1 MLVPQTGMYLLAIEV
16 QCCIC
21 LSDSFSPTLSFTFK
35 FKLHIS
41 GIPSEPRITG
51 VTPGVNM
58 FTLTVQLYAGHTS
71 SLYFNVSVISIQGSI
86 LVPNLQAQNSVST
99 NLINYT
105 ITVPFNQR
113 GQTRFMATARNSFGD
128 TMESAMFPPMEMDG
142 VEGMLKVEARHGS
155 VGLQSKNYS

>member
-21 LSDSFSPTLSFTFK
+21 LSDSFSLPSPLHLK

-51 VTPGVNM
+51 VTPGVNK

-99 NLINYT
+99 NLMNYT

-113 GQTRFMATARNSFGD
+113 GQTRFMVTARNSWSLQCSLPWEWMGW
-128 TMESAMFPPMEMDG
+128 
-142 VEGMLKVEARHGS
+142 KVC
-155 VGLQSKNYS
+155 